1 MRYFGWK
8 MRCCTFKLKLK
19 LKQKQYDHEEN
30 DQFSDR
36 MPFVRTQYTHTL
48 SALQLERKV
57 KRTDFVCTFFVI
69 NLQLEIRPA
78 ENEK

>member
-1 MRYFGWK
+1 MKK
-8 MRCCTFKLKLK
+8 MINLVIVCHLCVHST
-19 LKQKQYDHEEN
+19 H
-30 DQFSDR
+30 
-36 MPFVRTQYTHTL
+36 THTL

-78 ENEK
+78 ENEKLHFGRSVESTKRKMKYSND